1 MAVKNLIFD
10 LGGVIL
16 DLDVPKTLIGFS
28 EISGLSTDEVA
39 RLFKTSNGFLKYE
52 RGEYSDQDFREF
64 VRSVYKIT
72 VSDATIDACW
82 NAMLGGIPLEKL
94 NLLNDLKLKY
104 NTFLLSNTNTLHLN
118 YINTKVLPQ
127 ANIPVLENF
136 FHKTYYS
143 HLMGK
148 RKPDAEIFL
157 QVIQENNLKPEE
169 TLFLDDNADNIIGA
183 AAVGLKTAFV
193 NTSTFILDYFH
204 G

>member
-1 MAVKNLIFD
+1 MVVKNLIFD

-16 DLDVPKTLIGFS
+16 DLDIPKTLIGFS
-28 EISGLSTDEVA
+28 EISGLSTQEVA

-52 RGEYSDQDFREF
+52 RGEFSDEDFRDF
-64 VRSVYKIT
+64 VRSVYKIN
-72 VSDATIDACW
+72 VPDAIIDSCW
-82 NAMLGGIPLEKL
+82 NAMLVGIPVEKL
-94 NLLNDLKLKY
+94 NLLNELKLKY
-104 NTFLLSNTNTLHLN
+104 NTFLLSNTNTLHLD
-118 YINTKVLPQ
+118 YINSKVLPE

-148 RKPDAEIFL
+148 RKPEAEIFL
-157 QVIQENNLKPEE
+157 QVIHENNLKPEE
-169 TLFLDDNADNIIGA
+169 TLFLDDNADNIVGA

-204 G
+204 E